1 MRFVRKTCMGNRQV
15 KKGQKQGETQPQSS
29 DRLDQIITFYSKII
43 DANFIAVLNRQY
55 APKII

>member
-1 MRFVRKTCMGNRQV
+1 MGNRQV